1 MSDHKSADPSPVS
14 ASALRPAPLTRYLAP
29 PLALA
34 IFAFDTFTDIQG
46 AVAVL
51 YVLVPLLLL
60 GGLTRRGI
68 LAAAGACMALTLFS
82 FAIRHGLG
90 AAPAAILRCAIALAA
105 MLITTLLLLR
115 DHASRLALLQANR
128 ELSHSEHRY
137 RSIFEQTRFSLFEQ
151 DFSAV
156 HRALEQLRRAGV
168 SDFAA
173 HVAADPSLLGELAGK
188 ITTLAVNEATLEL
201 LGARRQDEVTGSA
214 GRFIPVHSPAT
225 FQVLEALF
233 ERRNRFE
240 GKGLLYTLDGREL
253 TVLVGISFPDDP
265 EELKRLVVGIV
276 DITGQERTQQALMAA
291 QAELARA
298 SRIATVGALSASI
311 AHEVNQ
317 PLGAVVMNA
326 QTCLRWLG
334 QTPPDIAA
342 AARAAERVAR
352 DGKRASE
359 IVART
364 RGLLVRDEAPPDRL
378 DLARMV
384 EEVLGLLER
393 EIAEQGTAIVLDLP
407 SAPARVSASRVE
419 MQQVLINLVTNAL
432 HALAPLERQHQRI
445 EITVSGPRDG
455 LVSLSVRDSGK
466 GIEADD
472 LDKLFSPFFTTKAGG
487 MGMGLAIC
495 RATVEARG
503 GHLAARNHEAG
514 GAVFEFTLPAAD
526 ETPDLP

>member
-1 MSDHKSADPSPVS
+1 MPDRTLPDPAATP
-14 ASALRPAPLTRYLAP
+14 ASGLRPAPLTRYLAP

-68 LAAAGACMALTLFS
+68 LAAAGTCAAMTLIS
-82 FAIRHGLG
+82 FAVRHGIG

-115 DHASRLALLQANR
+115 DHASRVALLQANR
-128 ELSHSEHRY
+128 ELSRSEHRY

-156 HRALEQLRRAGV
+156 RSALDALRRAGV

-173 HVAADPSLLGELAGK
+173 HASAHPALVGELAGK
-188 ITTLAVNEATLEL
+188 ITTLAVNGATLEL
-201 LGARRQDEVTGSA
+201 LGAGSEADVVGPA
-214 GRFIPVHSPAT
+214 GRFIPAQGPAI

-233 ERRNRFE
+233 EGRNRFE
-240 GKGLLYTLDGREL
+240 GKGQLHTLTGQEL
-253 TVLVGISFPDDP
+253 TVLVGISFPEDA
-265 EELKRLVVGIV
+265 EELKRVVVGIV

-326 QTCLRWLG
+326 QTCLRWLA
-334 QTPPDIAA
+334 QDPPDIAA
-342 AARAAERVAR
+342 ASRAAERVAR

-364 RGLLVRDEAPPDRL
+364 RGLLVREETSPEAL
-378 DLARMV
+378 DLAQLV
-384 EEVLGLLER
+384 QEVLGLLER
-393 EIAEQGTAIVLDLP
+393 EIAEQGATLVLNLP
-407 SAPARVSASRVE
+407 PAPAWVQASRVE

-432 HALAPLERQHQRI
+432 HALAPLERPQQRI
-445 EITVSGPRDG
+445 EISVSGPVGG
-455 LVSLSVRDSGK
+455 LMSLSVRDSGR
-466 GIEADD
+466 GIAPDD

-503 GHLAARNHEAG
+503 GQLVARNHPEG

-526 ETPDLP
+526 ETPEKP

>member
-1 MSDHKSADPSPVS
+1 MSDRLPDIHPLSP
-14 ASALRPAPLTRYLAP
+14 ALQLQPPPLIRFLAL

-34 IFAFDTFTDIQG
+34 IFAFDTFTNIQG

-60 GGLTRRGI
+60 GGLSRRGI
-68 LAAAGACMALTLFS
+68 LLAAGACAGLTLLS
-82 FAIRHGLG
+82 FALRHGIG

-128 ELSHSEHRY
+128 ELSRSEHRY

-156 HRALEQLRRAGV
+156 RKALDALRREGV
-168 SDFAA
+168 TDFAA
-173 HVAADPSLLGELAGK
+173 HAAAHPDLVGALAGK
-188 ITTLAVNEATLEL
+188 ITTLAVNDATLEL
-201 LGARRQDEVTGSA
+201 LGARSEAEVVGPA
-214 GRFIPVHSPAT
+214 GRFIPAQSPAI

-233 ERRNRFE
+233 EGRNRFE
-240 GKGLLYTLDGREL
+240 GKGQLRTLAGQEL
-253 TVLVGISFPDDP
+253 TVLVGISFPEDA
-265 EELKRLVVGIV
+265 EELKRVVVGIV

-326 QTCLRWLG
+326 QTCLRWLA
-334 QTPPDIAA
+334 QDPPDIAA

-364 RGLLVRDEAPPDRL
+364 RGLLVRDEAAPDVL
-378 DLARMV
+378 DLALLV
-384 EEVLGLLER
+384 QEVLGLLER
-393 EIAEQGTAIVLDLP
+393 EIAGQGTSIVLDLP
-407 SAPARVSASRVE
+407 SDPARVRAGRVE

-432 HALAPLERQHQRI
+432 HALSPLERAQQRI
-445 EITVSGPRDG
+445 EISVSGPKNG
-455 LVSLSVRDSGK
+455 LMRLGVRDSGK
-466 GIEADD
+466 GIDPAD
-472 LDKLFSPFFTTKAGG
+472 LEKLFSPFFTTKVGG

-503 GHLAARNHEAG
+503 GQLVARNHPEG
-514 GAVFEFTLPAAD
+514 GALFEFTLPAAD
-526 ETPDLP
+526 ETPEKP